1 MPVIPHIR
9 LYPAESVGCD
19 EVGPGGNHLNRP
31 YTRKHHR
38 SFWRANLF
46 DHTVY
51 DRWAANGSQTMGERL
66 KAKVAEL
73 RAQPRE
79 FVIDVEMR
87 SQLDRIAAGVEE
99 EYQAVGA

>member
-1 MPVIPHIR
+1 MNHARLVIWDEGECR
-9 LYPAESVGCD
+9 RVYEAALAVPA
-19 EVGPGGNHLNRP
+19 
-31 YTRKHHR
+31 RKHHR
-38 SFWRANLF
+38 SFWRASLF

-87 SQLDRIAAGVEE
+87 SQLDRIAAVAEE